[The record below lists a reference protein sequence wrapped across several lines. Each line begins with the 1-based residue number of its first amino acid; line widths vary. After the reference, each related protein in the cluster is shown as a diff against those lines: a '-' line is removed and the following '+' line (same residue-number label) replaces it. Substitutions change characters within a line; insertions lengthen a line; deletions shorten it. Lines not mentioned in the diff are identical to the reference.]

1 MTAPDLRSAQDPAGP
16 AGLDDCGCCPD
27 AAEPKRAEVP
37 TTAGGHGHDRGSIER
52 AGLPRD
58 VLGLTVAASLLT
70 IVGLVLSGSA
80 ATLAF
85 AAAMLA
91 AGWLVAPGAWR
102 AVRART
108 LDMKVLMAVAAV
120 GAALIG
126 EWAEGAAVLTLF
138 AIAELLEYGAMARAR
153 NAIAALMETAPHE
166 ARVRR
171 DGTEVTVPVEEVL
184 VGELVRVRPGERI
197 PLDGVVTEG
206 LSAVNEAPITGEAMP
221 ADKTPGGEV
230 YAGSLNGYG
239 ALEVRTTSRSSDTLL
254 ARIGDAVR
262 HAQASRAPAQS
273 FVDRFARRY
282 TPAVVALA
290 VVVAVVPPLAGLG
303 PSATWLYRGLA
314 LLVIAC
320 PCALVISTPV
330 TLVSGLTGA
339 ARDGVLIR
347 GGAELERLASADTVA
362 FDKTGTLT
370 EGRPILTDLA
380 PVEGGDPHG
389 LLRLA
394 AGVERDSEHPLAQAI
409 VGAARDRSL
418 DVPPATAFSALP
430 GKGARATVN
439 GEPLYVGSR
448 RICDELGTCH
458 DDVHAAIDRFE
469 EEGKTAVLL
478 TSESASM
485 GVLAVADRIRPEAAP
500 CLAALRRLG
509 VDRTILLTGDHR
521 ASADRVAR
529 HLGLTEWRAGLLP
542 EDKLGAVREMGATGR
557 RVAVVGDGVNDAPAL
572 AAAHVGIA
580 MGAAGTHVALETADV
595 ALMADDLGK
604 LPVAIGRAR
613 RTLALVRQNVAFA
626 IGVKVLFLVLAVLGQ
641 ATLWMAVAAD
651 TGASLAVI
659 ANGLRALRAPSGG
672 TA

>member
-1 MTAPDLRSAQDPAGP
+1 MSAAPKPAAP
-16 AGLDDCGCCPD
+16 AGLVECGCCQEPGPGAAAAPD
-27 AAEPKRAEVP
+27 FGRGPDHGPVEPARIPRNVALL
-37 TTAGGHGHDRGSIER
+37 TA
-52 AGLPRD
+52 
-58 VLGLTVAASLLT
+58 VASLLT
-70 IVGLVLSGSA
+70 LAGLLLDGFASTAVFG
-80 ATLAF
+80 LA
-85 AAAMLA
+85 MVA
-91 AGWLVAPGAWR
+91 AGSMVAPPAWR
-102 AVRART
+102 ALKARV
-108 LDMKVLMAVAAV
+108 LDMNVLMALAAV
-120 GAALIG
+120 GAAVIG

-138 AIAELLEYGAMARAR
+138 AVAELLERGAMARAR

-171 DGTEVTVPVEEVL
+171 AGGEAVVPVESVA

-206 LSAVNEAPITGEAMP
+206 ASAVNEAPITGEAMP
-221 ADKTPGGEV
+221 ADKTPGAEV
-230 YAGSLNGYG
+230 YAGSLNGHG
-239 ALEVRTTSRSSDTLL
+239 ALEVRTTSRSGDTLI
-254 ARIGDAVR
+254 ACIADAVR
-262 HAQASRAPAQS
+262 HAQASRAPVQS

-282 TPAVVALA
+282 TPAVVVLALL
-290 VVVAVVPPLAGLG
+290 VATIPPLAGLG
-303 PSATWLYRGLA
+303 PWGTWLYRALA

-347 GGAELERLASADTVA
+347 GGGELERLATVETVA

-370 EGRPILTDLA
+370 EGRPVLTDLA
-380 PVEGGDPHG
+380 PLAGADARG

-409 VGAARDRSL
+409 MGAARDRAI
-418 DVPPATAFSALP
+418 DVPPATAFAALP
-430 GKGARATVN
+430 GRGARATVN

-458 DDVHAAIDRFE
+458 DDAHAAMDRFE
-469 EEGKTAVLL
+469 GEGKTAVLL
-478 TSESASM
+478 TSESESM

-500 CLAALRRLG
+500 CLRELRRLG
-509 VDRTILLTGDHR
+509 VTRTILLTGDHH
-521 ASADRVAR
+521 AAAERVGR
-529 HLGLTEWRAGLLP
+529 ELGLTEWRAGLLP
-542 EDKLGAVREMGATGR
+542 EDKLAAVRALHADGQ

-595 ALMADDLGK
+595 ALMADDLAK
-604 LPVAIGRAR
+604 LPAAIGRAR

-626 IGVKVLFLVLAVLGQ
+626 IGVKALFLVLAVLGQ

-651 TGASLAVI
+651 TGASLVVI
-659 ANGLRALRAPSGG
+659 ANGLRALRGPAPVPAEGR
-672 TA
+672 A